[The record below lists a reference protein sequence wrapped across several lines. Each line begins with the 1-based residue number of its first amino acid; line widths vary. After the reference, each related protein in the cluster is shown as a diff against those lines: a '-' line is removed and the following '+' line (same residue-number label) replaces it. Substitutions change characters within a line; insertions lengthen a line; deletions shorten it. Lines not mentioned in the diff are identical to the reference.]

1 MTSEDTPTTVSN
13 RELFGI
19 PNVRLFIY
27 FRLFFN
33 ARFYYPVFTVLF
45 LDFGLSLEQFALLNA
60 VWAAVIVLLEVPSGA
75 LADTMGR
82 RNLLVLSAAM
92 MVLEMLLLCFAPR
105 GNPSVL
111 FAFFLMNRICSGT
124 AEAAASGADEAL
136 AFDTLQER
144 GLAGSWNRVL
154 DRQMRV
160 QSVGYIFAMSIGA
173 AVYDPRLMHT
183 VAGWL
188 GWPVAPDQSATLRFP
203 IYLTLVIAVLALLT
217 TLKMK
222 EVGPAARA
230 SQAECSAVAAC
241 GRSMGQAFGLT
252 FRAGAWIFKTPL
264 ALVLITAGLL
274 FDNII
279 RMVLTLN
286 SQYYRLIQLPEA
298 SFGLIGSALALL
310 GVFLPRLASRL
321 VTGRT
326 PTFNMTLLSALT
338 ATGLAGMTSFWPIA
352 GLLPIVLL
360 YSAMLMAGFML
371 SYYLNRIT
379 ASHQR
384 ATVLSF
390 KGLFFN
396 LAYGLA
402 GLLYSLLI
410 AVLRSDLAAARPQL
424 VGDVVRDT
432 VFRQSITW
440 FPGYFLVTLALWFA
454 LARWRLRGGQART
467 LGPQRP

>member
-1 MTSEDTPTTVSN
+1 MTTTVTD
-13 RELFGI
+13 RELFRI
-19 PNVRLFIY
+19 PNVRLFIF

-33 ARFYYPVFTVLF
+33 ARFYYPIFTVLF
-45 LDFGLSLEQFALLNA
+45 LDFGLTLEQFALLNA
-60 VWAAVIVLLEVPSGA
+60 VWAATIVLLEVPSGA

-82 RNLLVLSAAM
+82 RNLLVLAASL
-92 MVLEMLLLCFAPR
+92 MVMEMLLLCFAPR
-105 GNPSVL
+105 GNPSLL
-111 FAFFLMNRICSGT
+111 FAFFLMNRIFSGT

-144 GLAGSWNRVL
+144 GLSGSWNRVL

-160 QSVGYIFAMSIGA
+160 QSMGYIVAMSIGA

-188 GWPVAPDQSATLRFP
+188 GWRITPDQSVTLRFP
-203 IYLTLVIAVLALLT
+203 VYLTLAMAVLALLT
-217 TLKMK
+217 TLKMR
-222 EVGPAARA
+222 ETGPAARA
-230 SQAECSAVAAC
+230 RSAECGKMTAC
-241 GRSMGQAFGLT
+241 GQSVGRAFRLT
-252 FRAGAWIFKTPL
+252 FQAGAWIFSTPL
-264 ALVLITAGLL
+264 ALVLITAGVL

-286 SQYYRLIQLPEA
+286 SQYYRVIQLPEA

-310 GVFLPRLASRL
+310 GVFLPRLASKL
-321 VTGRT
+321 VTGRR
-326 PTFNMTLLSALT
+326 PAFNMTMLSVLT
-338 ATGLAGMTSFWPIA
+338 LAGLGGMTFFWPVA
-352 GLLPIVLL
+352 GLLPMVLL
-360 YSAMLMAGFML
+360 YSAILMAGFML

-379 ASHQR
+379 ESHQR

-410 AVLRSDLAAARPQL
+410 AALKSDLTGAGPALAADL
-424 VGDVVRDT
+424 VRDT
-432 VFRQSITW
+432 GFRQSIAW
-440 FPGYFLVTLALWFA
+440 FPWYFLLTLLLWFL
-454 LARWRLRGGQART
+454 LARLRLRGHDDH
-467 LGPQRP
+467 LLKPQER

>member
-1 MTSEDTPTTVSN
+1 VTDRVSD
-13 RELFGI
+13 RELFSI

-33 ARFYYPVFTVLF
+33 ARFYYPIFTVLF
-45 LDFGLSLEQFALLNA
+45 LDFGLSLEQFALLNV

-82 RNLLVLSAAM
+82 RNLVVLSAAL
-92 MVLEMLLLCFAPR
+92 MVTEMLLLCLAPR

-111 FAFFLMNRICSGT
+111 FAFFLANRICSGT

-144 GLAGSWNRVL
+144 GLADEWDRVL
-154 DRQMRV
+154 DRQIRV
-160 QSVGYIFAMSIGA
+160 RSVGYIFAMSIGA

-183 VAGWL
+183 VLGWL
-188 GWPVAPDQSATLRFP
+188 GWRLPADQSVTLRLP

-217 TLKMK
+217 ALKMK
-222 EVGPAARA
+222 EVGPAARMRE
-230 SQAECSAVAAC
+230 AECGAVAAC
-241 GRSMGQAFGLT
+241 GRSMREAFSLT
-252 FRAGAWIFKTPL
+252 FRAGAWILQTPL

-310 GVFLPRLASRL
+310 GVFLPRLASKL
-321 VTGRT
+321 VTGRR
-326 PTFNMTLLSALT
+326 PAFNMALLSVLT
-338 ATGLAGMTSFWPIA
+338 VAGLAGMTFFWPIV
-352 GLLPIVLL
+352 GLLPVVLL

-379 ASHQR
+379 ESHQR

-410 AVLRSDLAAARPQL
+410 AFLRADLTAGETGLA
-424 VGDVVRDT
+424 GDVVRDT
-432 VFRQSITW
+432 VFRQSIGW
-440 FPGYFLVTLALWFA
+440 FPGYFLVTLVLWFV
-454 LARWRLRGGQART
+454 LARWRLRGGETRV

>member
-1 MTSEDTPTTVSN
+1 MTTVTD
-13 RELFGI
+13 RELFRI

-33 ARFYYPVFTVLF
+33 ARFYYPIFTILF
-45 LDFGLSLEQFALLNA
+45 LDFGLTLEQFALLNV
-60 VWAAVIVLLEVPSGA
+60 VWAATIVLLEVPSGA

-82 RNLLVLSAAM
+82 RNLLVLAAVLM
-92 MVLEMLLLCFAPR
+92 MLEMLLLCFAPR
-105 GNPSVL
+105 GNPSLL
-111 FAFFLMNRICSGT
+111 FTFFLANRIFSGT

-136 AFDTLQER
+136 AFDTLQEL
-144 GLAGSWNRVL
+144 GLAGNWNRVL

-160 QSVGYIFAMSIGA
+160 QSMGYIAAMSIGA

-188 GWPVAPDQSATLRFP
+188 GWYFTPDQSVTLRFP
-203 IYLTLVIAVLALLT
+203 IYLTLGIAVLALLT
-217 TLKMK
+217 TLRMR

-230 SQAECSAVAAC
+230 REAECSKMTAC
-241 GRSMGQAFGLT
+241 GQSVGQAFRLT
-252 FRAGAWIFKTPL
+252 FQAGAWIFQTPM
-264 ALVLITAGLL
+264 ALVLITAGVL

-279 RMVLTLN
+279 RMVLTLS

-310 GVFLPRLASRL
+310 GVFLPRLASKL
-321 VTGRT
+321 VTHRRPG
-326 PTFNMTLLSALT
+326 FNMVILSVLTLA
-338 ATGLAGMTSFWPIA
+338 GLAGMTFFWPVA
-352 GLLPIVLL
+352 GLAPMVLL
-360 YSAMLMAGFML
+360 YSAMLMAAFML

-379 ASHQR
+379 ESRHR

-410 AVLRSDLAAARPQL
+410 AALKSDLIASRPELAGDL
-424 VGDVVRDT
+424 VRNA
-432 VFRQSITW
+432 VFIQSIAW
-440 FPGYFLVTLALWFA
+440 FPWYFLLTLVLWF
-454 LARWRLRGGQART
+454 LLSRWQLRGGGSHFPA
-467 LGPQRP
+467 PH